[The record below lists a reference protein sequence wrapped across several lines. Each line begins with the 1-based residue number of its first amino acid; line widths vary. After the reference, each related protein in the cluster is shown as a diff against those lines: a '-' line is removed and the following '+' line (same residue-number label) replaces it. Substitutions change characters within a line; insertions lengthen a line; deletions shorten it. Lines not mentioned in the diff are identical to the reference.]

1 MRLGLIPPIDVEGL
15 VKRYANLTE
24 ARFPVDVDGI
34 CLDLKI
40 PGKQPRVIINSYK
53 PENRVRFT
61 LAHELGHIL
70 IPWHIE
76 SIVDE
81 TNLDQNGVDYYWQ
94 IESEANRFA
103 SELLMPRA
111 WMEDQLNA
119 ASDPL
124 EALHNVVDN
133 AVVSVQAATIK
144 IMNMIP
150 EGHILARLDDDGFLI
165 SSMRSPGTLADAP
178 PIGTEINPEII
189 FPWAR
194 QWRREFSG
202 RRFVWWAFPDDV
214 PVPMIQT
221 TREWR
226 EILNAI
232 IIDLAPPE
240 IEKFK
245 STLNGILA
253 FSNGSVRRSRTEGTV
268 LTHAFSACIVMR
280 RINPYIEEFLA
291 HDLFNEF
298 IVARIRDFLK

>member
-1 MRLGLIPPIDVEGL
+1 MS
-15 VKRYANLTE
+15 
-24 ARFPVDVDGI
+24 
-34 CLDLKI
+34 
-40 PGKQPRVIINSYK
+40 GKQPRVIINSHK

-70 IPWHIE
+70 IPWHIG

-81 TNLDQNGVDYYWQ
+81 TDLDENGIDYYWQ

-103 SELLMPRA
+103 SELLMPGA

-124 EALHNVVDN
+124 EALHNVVDG

-150 EGHILARLDDDGFLI
+150 EGHILARLDNDGFLI
-165 SSMRSPGTLADAP
+165 SSMRSPGTLANAP
-178 PIGTEINPEII
+178 PIGTEINSDII
-189 FPWAR
+189 FPWAH

-221 TREWR
+221 TRKWR
-226 EILNAI
+226 EILNEI

-245 STLNGILA
+245 STLNGMLA
-253 FSNGSVRRSRTEGTV
+253 FSNGSVRGNRTEGAI
-268 LTHAFSACIVMR
+268 LNACLQR
-280 RINPYIEEFLA
+280 LHSNATINPYIGEFLA
-291 HDLFNEF
+291 HDLFDEF
-298 IVARIRDFLK
+298 IVARIRDFLN